1 MHAGG
6 AGPQQREALHEEPA
20 WGHLNRVRRIGRE
33 LRLRLVRLPE
43 VALTEWYERMCRW
56 LKTAAGSGRR
66 ARTQPLPVDTCM
78 LDDLKSRLQLSTLRR
93 DTPGGKWE
101 GRDRGGTE
109 ENIPVA
115 VVV

>member
-1 MHAGG
+1 MAITAGTPTDFVPPWGGEGHARRGG
-6 AGPQQREALHEEPA
+6 AGPQQREALHEEPT

-33 LRLRLVRLPE
+33 LRLRLVRLTG

-78 LDDLKSRLQLSTLRR
+78 LDELKVKTATL
-93 DTPGGKWE
+93 DSP
-101 GRDRGGTE
+101 
-109 ENIPVA
+109 
-115 VVV
+115 